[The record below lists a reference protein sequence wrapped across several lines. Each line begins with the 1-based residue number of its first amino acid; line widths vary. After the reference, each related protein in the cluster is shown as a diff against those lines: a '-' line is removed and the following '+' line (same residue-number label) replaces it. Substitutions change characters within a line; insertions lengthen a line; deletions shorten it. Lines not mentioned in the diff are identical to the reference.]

1 MTKEFFTLTEYALKL
16 RRNLLFVSSLCVVH
30 FGVTSLSSLKV
41 FGVSIPDELLNV
53 GLPLCLTWFAL
64 NYFYS
69 LYAEFT
75 QWKASFIVDVDVPD
89 GMTDK
94 SWKTRTLI
102 PEIKQLTEN
111 SIQIHAEFSTSKSY
125 SPGNRELLSPEKVTE
140 DTKELLVNIE
150 NQLMSAIKTD
160 VERIL
165 KFQKA
170 IKQYNLANQLRL
182 YILDTLV
189 PFCAFF
195 GALLVAYFIGKFI

>member
-41 FGVSIPDELLNV
+41 FGVSIPDELLNA

-94 SWKTRTLI
+94 NWKTQTLI
-102 PEIKQLTEN
+102 PEIRKLTGN
-111 SIQIHAEFSTSKSY
+111 SIRIHAEFSTGGGLRPGKSV
-125 SPGNRELLSPEKVTE
+125 SEETEK
-140 DTKELLVNIE
+140 LLVNIE

-165 KFQKA
+165 KFQNA